1 MNTAGDIDPT
11 IATQLVMG
19 GGNGGD
25 SMAKLMQ
32 LGMKCGQ
39 LQAAGV
45 CAEDSDCAWDQDKAE
60 CEGLWR

>member
-1 MNTAGDIDPT
+1 M
-11 IATQLVMG
+11 MG
-19 GGNGGD
+19 GGGGGGGG
-25 SMAKLMQ
+25 STLNMMQ